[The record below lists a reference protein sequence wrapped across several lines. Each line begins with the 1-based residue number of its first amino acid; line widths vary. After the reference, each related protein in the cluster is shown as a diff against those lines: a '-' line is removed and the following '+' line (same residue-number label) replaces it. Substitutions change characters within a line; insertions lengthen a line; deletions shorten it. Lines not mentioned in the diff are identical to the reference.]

1 MKTRC
6 LLACLVVPVA
16 AAALAS
22 ACAAGTFDSSASPT
36 SPTTVVAP
44 PAGTTP
50 AYTQDVKPILDGDC
64 VRCHGSRSPSAG
76 YDLSSYTAVMRAVVA
91 GNASSRLVV
100 ATRSGGS
107 MYGLLSGDRA
117 TKSTMI
123 RNWVLGGALQ
133 NR

>member
-1 MKTRC
+1 
-6 LLACLVVPVA
+6 
-16 AAALAS
+16 
-22 ACAAGTFDSSASPT
+22 
-36 SPTTVVAP
+36 
-44 PAGTTP
+44 
-50 AYTQDVKPILDGDC
+50 
-64 VRCHGSRSPSAG
+64 
-76 YDLSSYTAVMRAVVA
+76 MRAVVA

-117 TKSTMI
+117 TKSTTI